1 MGLKIIL
8 FVLIALNL
16 TDNVLGSWLHEQLSN
31 SAIALQVLYIKYLI
45 IAVLFVG
52 FVVDLIYGL
61 RLKKYEWCGV
71 AYLTIAIVMS
81 AAITV
86 LNPGNEGG
94 ARLYL
99 YFFPVMIYFVGMFVG
114 RRSNF
119 GIRYTV
125 QAYTIGYLAMAGIF
139 FALNIAVGAV
149 ALWRDYLNY
158 AGFILDVKGFTD
170 DAIDGLHGNFY
181 YSIGSTQIPRFLGS
195 FGDPLALAYA
205 GMIIIIPVYYV
216 FPKYRILLCSLIGAI
231 IAASFTRAI
240 LLVVPVS
247 VAIYKIFKLRGYSV
261 SIALAVLGIIV
272 VLIAGDAISAFSE
285 NSSTNGHVLSIS
297 QIFDFMNPLTLLTGA
312 VFSGKMPEFEPGL
325 LNVLFLFGAI
335 PFVLFIVFMRGIYVR
350 NAAIGSATPYISII
364 ILTGMLTLSI
374 ISSVFFATTS
384 GWFAWF
390 LAGFASKRS
399 ITMLSHHPVVANPA
413 GTGAATQIVKG
424 QRAFT

>member
-1 MGLKIIL
+1 MGLKIVL

-31 SAIALQVLYIKYLI
+31 SAIALQVLYIKYII
-45 IAVLFVG
+45 IAVLFLG

-61 RLKKYEWCGV
+61 RIRKYEWCGV
-71 AYLTIAIVMS
+71 AYLVIAIAMS

-86 LNPGNEGG
+86 LNPSNEGG

-99 YFFPVMIYFVGMFVG
+99 YFFPVMIYFSGMFVG
-114 RRSNF
+114 IRSEF
-119 GIRYTV
+119 GVRYTV
-125 QAYTIGYLAMAGIF
+125 QAYAIGYLAMAGIF

-181 YSIGSTQIPRFLGS
+181 YNIGSTQITRFLGS

-216 FPKYRILLCSLIGAI
+216 FPKHKFLFCSLIGAV

-240 LLVVPVS
+240 LLVVPIS
-247 VAIYKIFKLRGYSV
+247 IIIYRLFRLRGFVAAVALSV
-261 SIALAVLGIIV
+261 FGLLL
-272 VLIAGDAISAFSE
+272 VLIAGDAITAFSD
-285 NSSTNGHVLSIS
+285 NSSTNGHVSSIS
-297 QIFDFMNPLTLLTGA
+297 QIFDFINLTTIMTGA

-325 LNVLFLFGAI
+325 LNVLFLFGGI
-335 PFVLFIVFMRGIYVR
+335 PFMLFIVFMRGIYVR

-364 ILTGMLTLSI
+364 ILTGVLTLSI

-413 GTGAATQIVKG
+413 GIATATQLDKG